1 MRGWPSSPMTSTA
14 PLMVSVR
21 SPLLKECR
29 LTRISKRKSER
40 IMDYALPNFCIDLKG
55 QNALVTGASAGLGVR
70 FAKTLARCGAQV
82 ALTARRLDRLESVAA
97 EISAAGGKA
106 VPLQLDV
113 TDADQ
118 LTKVVA
124 EAERQLGPV
133 TILVNNAGIPDAQRA
148 TKMPMDLIDRV
159 LDTNVRAPYVLSC
172 EVARRL
178 IAAKLPGRIVNL
190 ASSSAYS
197 YGGNGAALYSI
208 SKAAVV
214 RMTEALAV
222 EWAKFNINVNAIAP
236 GAFSS
241 EMMDGMLQRVGD
253 ITKGFPRPRIGDPAQ
268 LDSTLLFLVSPSS
281 DFVTGTCVRVD
292 DVQTGR

>member
-1 MRGWPSSPMTSTA
+1 
-14 PLMVSVR
+14 
-21 SPLLKECR
+21 
-29 LTRISKRKSER
+29 
-40 IMDYALPNFCIDLKG
+40 MDYALPNFSIDLKG

-70 FAKTLARCGAQV
+70 FAKTLARCGARV

-97 EISAAGGKA
+97 EINAAGGKA

-124 EAERQLGPV
+124 DAERQLGPV
-133 TILVNNAGIPDAQRA
+133 TILVNNAGVPDAQRA
-148 TKMPMDLIDRV
+148 TKMSIDLIDRV

-172 EVARRL
+172 EIARRL

-190 ASSSAYS
+190 ASSAAYS

-241 EMMDGMLQRVGD
+241 EMMDGMLQRAGD
-253 ITKGFPRPRIGDPAQ
+253 ITKAFPRPRIGNPAQ

-292 DVQTGR
+292 DVQAGR